1 MTDIGY
7 VTKVQRYQRVK
18 KQLLCSRW
26 SCVNHNAA
34 CRKMLFCTTTM
45 VIKTLASGKC
55 LYTNMEM
62 SVKQPSLLEAM
73 EEKKEQR
80 ELETE
85 DTAQQ

>member
-1 MTDIGY
+1 
-7 VTKVQRYQRVK
+7 
-18 KQLLCSRW
+18 
-26 SCVNHNAA
+26 
-34 CRKMLFCTTTM
+34 MLFCTTTM